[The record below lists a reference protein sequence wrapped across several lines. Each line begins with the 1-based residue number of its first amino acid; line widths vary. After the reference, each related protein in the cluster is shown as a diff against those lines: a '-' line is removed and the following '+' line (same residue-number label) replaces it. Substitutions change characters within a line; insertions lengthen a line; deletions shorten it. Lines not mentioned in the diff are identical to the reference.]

1 MWLENHPITRL
12 WVWLIDLLS
21 RLSRSQ
27 EKAWGCT
34 SRYTDSLDQR
44 GQRWHTMKEECQI
57 SGIVQEETID
67 LWTCVILQVNK
78 GMTLKWFWDWQGF
91 NYHHNQGLSLSPP
104 WVRQPRSP
112 PSRSP
117 EQGCH
122 SGFGVGGVALGG
134 LPTRA
139 IGAGLLPI
147 VTGKASSPLGQKG
160 GTATTVCSE
169 DTRSN
174 QRYFFLSLKS

>member
-1 MWLENHPITRL
+1 MAHDERRVSDFWDCTGGNN
-12 WVWLIDLLS
+12 
-21 RLSRSQ
+21 RSVNMCYPSSK
-27 EKAWGCT
+27 E
-34 SRYTDSLDQR
+34 RNDS
-44 GQRWHTMKEECQI
+44 E
-57 SGIVQEETID
+57 
-67 LWTCVILQVNK
+67 VILRLAGLQLPPQAK
-78 GMTLKWFWDWQGF
+78 KAQ
-91 NYHHNQGLSLSPP
+91 NQGLSLSPP

-139 IGAGLLPI
+139 IGAGLRPI